1 MNPDLH
7 LTMAGGAAGFCH
19 LLHLLNGNRRK
30 WTLVLTGMALL
41 KDQALQAA
49 AGI

>member
-7 LTMAGGAAGFCH
+7 LALAGSTAGFCH
-19 LLHLLNGNRRK
+19 LLHLLNGYRRE
-30 WTLVLTGMALL
+30 WALVLTGMALL
-41 KDQALQAA
+41 KNQALQAA